1 MKRLLMVVAM
11 AVLGLAGVRL
21 AAQNPPPKP
30 QQHVIT
36 DQDLQDRYHND
47 NSNTTTDTTTTDQTT
62 QTTTTDQ
69 TQTTGT
75 NDVDD
80 LKTQLEKKQKELQRL
95 KLAHN
100 DIGVFITSTQKELAA
115 SNDDEDKA
123 NLQKRLDENMQ
134 DQQKNEADQKR
145 VEKEISDLQDQIKDA
160 ENSGT
165 TTTTPTTNNTSST
178 ENSNQTENNSSNQT
192 SNQTDNSNQTQS
204 SNTTTDS
211 SNPPQL

>member
-1 MKRLLMVVAM
+1 MKRLLLFVAM
-11 AVLGLAGVRL
+11 AVVGLAAVQM

-36 DQDLQDRYHND
+36 DQDLQQRYHND
-47 NSNTTTDTTTTDQTT
+47 NAQNTDTSTTTDSGTTQTDQTT
-62 QTTTTDQ
+62 STD
-69 TQTTGT
+69 QTTGT
-75 NDVDD
+75 NDADD
-80 LKTQLEKKQKELQRL
+80 LKKQLEKKQKELERL
-95 KLAHN
+95 KHAHS

-160 ENSGT
+160 ENSGQT
-165 TTTTPTTNNTSST
+165 TPTAPTTNNSTST
-178 ENSNQTENNSSNQT
+178 ETTNQTENNSST
-192 SNQTDNSNQTQS
+192 ETSNQTQS
-204 SNTTTDS
+204 NTTTTENT
-211 SNPPQL
+211 NPPQL